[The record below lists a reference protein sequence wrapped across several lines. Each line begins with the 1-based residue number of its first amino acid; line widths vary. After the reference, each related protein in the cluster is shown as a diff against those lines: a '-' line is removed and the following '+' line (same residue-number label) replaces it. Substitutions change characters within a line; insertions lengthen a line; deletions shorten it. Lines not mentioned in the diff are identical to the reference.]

1 MDHCTWS
8 HGDLACGRRDAAAF
22 EAIDQGDDLSWRF
35 NPPGPTGMSGLWCLG
50 KPQPMDQAPRKCYQ
64 IIQIYPSPRLS
75 SSSPPHPWDCGSAED
90 TTAAGQL
97 ARTSHSTSL
106 CWWVEV
112 WTLEKW
118 WKCESIGKILPARTE
133 NPTWFER
140 PQPISWKHVQMHV
153 LKQQKPRSA
162 WRDLGARTM
171 SSNLAAWKLME
182 TIGFDH
188 PWMVSWWLWGCH
200 GTTNNL
206 NTMAWS
212 ICVHLMPMLMGK
224 LMISY
229 DIYWYFGTPFLW
241 RSPGWPSGWW
251 LQAIPR
257 ED

>member
-140 PQPISWKHVQMHV
+140 PQPISWKHVQMKTCPNARPEAAKTALSLTRSWGKDDV
-153 LKQQKPRSA
+153 QQ
-162 WRDLGARTM
+162 LGGLEIDG
-171 SSNLAAWKLME
+171 N
-182 TIGFDH
+182 
-188 PWMVSWWLWGCH
+188 
-200 GTTNNL
+200 
-206 NTMAWS
+206 
-212 ICVHLMPMLMGK
+212 
-224 LMISY
+224 
-229 DIYWYFGTPFLW
+229 YWV
-241 RSPGWPSGWW
+241 WPSLDGVMVIMRMSW
-251 LQAIPR
+251 
-257 ED
+257 DN